1 MNAAASSDQPE
12 ANRSGLPEGTGP
24 VRGDAGVPMAAEQVL
39 PPQEA
44 TVLFFADAE
53 AEAREVSEPGAVP
66 QEGAVD
72 PLIIG
77 EYRVAARLGRG
88 GMSAV
93 YLGWHGDMR
102 RRVAL
107 KLLRQPRAGVAVTN
121 MLAEVQATARLQHPN
136 VVQLYHVLEYD
147 NRLCLVL
154 EYVDGGTLSQRL
166 AQEAALDFTAIA
178 RIMLAL
184 AQAVQYAHEAG
195 VLHLDLKPGNV
206 LLTADGRPKIAD
218 FGLARLQGFSDNP
231 PELAGTPRYMA
242 PEQTWAGGTLG
253 VWTDVYGLGTI
264 LYQLLTG
271 QPPVSGGSLAQVF
284 EAVRSGAIVP
294 IGQLNPQ
301 APAGL
306 VAICQKCL
314 HLSPGD
320 RYTSAA
326 ALAGDLQRFLAGEAV
341 QVPVQEMAY
350 RLRLWLRHPARMH
363 DAALVMTLV
372 SGAFILWCLL
382 GLLLLATEVLE
393 PPQYQSLLLHILT
406 WLCGGYLPGLA
417 LGIFV
422 SRHRLWA
429 IWGSACLSGAGL
441 LLMLGHL
448 LGLVSSGYTMGG
460 LVPDRSVLLVAN
472 LLVTCLFGLV
482 FVMQLLALHA
492 WYALYGRSAIRKIR

>member
-1 MNAAASSDQPE
+1 MNAAASSDPPE
-12 ANRSGLPEGTGP
+12 ANRSGMPEEAGP
-24 VRGDAGVPMAAEQVL
+24 DRGDAGVPMPVEQVL
-39 PPQEA
+39 SPQEA
-44 TVLFFADAE
+44 TVSLIAYAE
-53 AEAREVSEPGAVP
+53 AEARQVSESVAVP

-77 EYRVAARLGRG
+77 EYRVVAQLGRG

-93 YLGWHGDMR
+93 YLGWHADMR

-107 KLLRQPRAGVAVTN
+107 KLLCQPSASVAVTD

-136 VVQLYHVLEYD
+136 VIQLYHVLEYD
-147 NRLCLVL
+147 NQLCMVL
-154 EYVDGGTLSQRL
+154 EYVGGGTLSQRL
-166 AQEAALDFTAIA
+166 AQEAALDFMAIA

-195 VLHLDLKPGNV
+195 VLHLDLKPSNV
-206 LLTADGRPKIAD
+206 LLTEDGQPKIAD
-218 FGLARLQGFSDNP
+218 FGLARLQGFFDDP
-231 PELAGTPRYMA
+231 PKLAGTPRYMA
-242 PEQTWAGGTLG
+242 PEQTWAGRALG

-271 QPPVSGGSLAQVF
+271 HPPVSDGGLAQVF

-314 HLSPGD
+314 RLSPGD
-320 RYTSAA
+320 RYSSAA
-326 ALAGDLQRFLAGEAV
+326 ALASDLQRFLAGEAV
-341 QVPVQEMAY
+341 QVPVQEMGY
-350 RLRLWLRHPARMH
+350 RLRLWLRQPARMR
-363 DAALVMTLV
+363 DAALVTTLF
-372 SGAFILWCLL
+372 SGAFIMWCLL
-382 GLLLLATEVLE
+382 GLVLPATEVLE
-393 PPQYQSLLLHILT
+393 PPQYRSLLLHILM
-406 WLCGGYLPGLA
+406 WLGGGYLPALA

-422 SRHRLWA
+422 SQHRLWA
-429 IWGSACLSGAGL
+429 IWGSVCLSGTGL

-448 LGLVSSGYTMGG
+448 LGLVSSEYTMGG
-460 LVPDRSVLLVAN
+460 LVPDRSVFLVAN
-472 LLVTCLFGLV
+472 LLVACLFGLM

-492 WYALYGRSAIRKIR
+492 WYALYGRSAIRSIP